1 MVVIGWQSG
10 INSIHPSPTVDYQPL
25 PMTEELFLKRQQ
37 NLINAMLGA
46 EDIEF
51 RIIFFH
57 KLQELMRH
65 VP

>member
-1 MVVIGWQSG
+1 MVIISWQSG
-10 INSIHPSPTVDYQPL
+10 INSIHPGPTVDYQPL
-25 PMTEELFLKRQQ
+25 PMTEELFLRRQQ

-57 KLQELMRH
+57 KLQELMRR

>member
-10 INSIHPSPTVDYQPL
+10 INSIHPGNTVDYQPL

-57 KLQELMRH
+57 KLQELMH
-65 VP
+65 LAP